1 MRHGRTDANQTEI
14 VRALR
19 DVGAFVQSLA
29 DLGHGV
35 PDLLVGFRGK
45 WFVFEVKTNNGKLTP
60 DETDWHGRACA
71 PVFIARG
78 VDEALRMIG
87 AIE

>member
-29 DLGHGV
+29 DLGRGV
-35 PDLLVGFRGK
+35 PDLLVGFHGR
-45 WFVFEVKTNNGKLTP
+45 WFVLEVKTPGGKLTP

-71 PVFIARG
+71 PVFIVRG
-78 VDEALRMIG
+78 VDESLRAVG